1 MRRLP
6 LSLLASLVLPCA
18 ALAQD
23 SSHRALEQVLQAQ
36 DRDSHADLRAVVVLR
51 DGAIVAERYY
61 NGETADTLHD
71 IRSAGKSITAL
82 LVGAAVARG
91 QLATTKT
98 VGDYWPEV
106 AGSPAGKVV
115 LDDLL
120 TMRSGLAAFDE
131 DEQSPGNE
139 DKLDEAPDP
148 AAFVRAVPAA
158 TKPGTLYRYNSLGS
172 YIAGRVVENASGADL
187 ENYAAKAL
195 FAPLGIARWSWGR
208 DIAGHP
214 KGQGNLSLRAR
225 DTAKIGQMVLDDGV
239 VDGKRVID
247 AGWLRAALAPRAAIG
262 AVDRYADSYGYF
274 WYAKTQDIGG
284 QQIAVYFASGN
295 GGNKIYVIPAR
306 RMVVS
311 IASSAYGK
319 GYGQRRS
326 EDILKAILHAD
337 GKQM

>member
-23 SSHRALEQVLQAQ
+23 SSQPALEQVLQAQ

-131 DEQSPGNE
+131 DEHSPGNE

-187 ENYAAKAL
+187 ENYAAKVL

-239 VDGKRVID
+239 VDGKRVIE
-247 AGWLRAALAPRAAIG
+247 AGWLRAALAPRATIG

-337 GKQM
+337 GRQM

>member
-1 MRRLP
+1 MRHLP
-6 LSLLASLVLPCA
+6 LLLIAALCLPCA
-18 ALAQD
+18 ASAQD
-23 SSHRALEQVLQAQ
+23 TPATLEQVLQAQ
-36 DRDSHADLRAVVVLR
+36 DGDSHGDLRAIVVLR

-82 LVGAAVARG
+82 LLGAAVARG

-106 AGSPAGKVV
+106 AGSPGGKVV

-131 DEQSPGNE
+131 EEQSPGNE
-139 DKLDEAPDP
+139 DKLDAAPDP
-148 AAFVRAVPAA
+148 AAFVRGVPAA
-158 TKPGTLYRYNSLGS
+158 TKPGSTYRYNSLGS

-187 ENYAAKAL
+187 EDYAARVL
-195 FAPLGIARWSWGR
+195 FAPLGITRWRWGR
-208 DIAGHP
+208 D
-214 KGQGNLSLRAR
+214 
-225 DTAKIGQMVLDDGV
+225 V
-239 VDGKRVID
+239 
-247 AGWLRAALAPRAAIG
+247 AIG
-262 AVDRYADSYGYF
+262 TVDRYADSYGYF

-284 QQIAVYFASGN
+284 QQIAVHFASGN

-326 EDILKAILHAD
+326 EDILKAILKANAT
-337 GKQM
+337 QM

>member
-1 MRRLP
+1 MRHLSF
-6 LSLLASLVLPCA
+6 SLLSALFLSCPV
-18 ALAQD
+18 LAQD
-23 SSHRALEQVLQAQ
+23 SALATLDQVLQSQ
-36 DRDSHADLRAVVVLR
+36 DRDSHGDLRAVVVLR

-91 QLATTKT
+91 QLATTQT
-98 VGDYWPEV
+98 VGDYWRDV
-106 AGSPAGKVV
+106 AGSPEGKVV

-139 DKLDEAPDP
+139 DKLDAAPDP
-148 AAFVRAVPAA
+148 AAFVRAIPAA
-158 TKPGTLYRYNSLGS
+158 TAPGSIYRYNSLGS
-172 YIAGRVVENASGADL
+172 YIAGRVVESASGADL
-187 ENYAAKAL
+187 EDYAAKVL
-195 FAPLGIARWSWGR
+195 FAPLGITRWSWGR
-208 DIAGHP
+208 DVAHHP

-239 VDGKRVID
+239 VDGKTVIN
-247 AGWLRAALAPRAAIG
+247 AAWLQAALAPRVAIG
-262 AVDRYADSYGYF
+262 AVDRYADGYGYF

-284 QQIAVYFASGN
+284 QQIVVHFASGN

-319 GYGQRRS
+319 AYGQRRS
-326 EDILKAILHAD
+326 EDILKAILAAD
-337 GKQM
+337 ATQM

>member
-1 MRRLP
+1 MRRL
-6 LSLLASLVLPCA
+6 SLLLIASLLFPCA

-23 SSHRALEQVLQAQ
+23 ASHAAFDQVLQAQ
-36 DRDSHADLRAVVVLR
+36 DRDTHGDLRAVVVLR

-82 LVGAAVARG
+82 LAGAAVARG
-91 QLATTKT
+91 QLATGKT

-115 LDDLL
+115 IDDLL

-131 DEQSPGNE
+131 DEHSPGNE

-158 TKPGTLYRYNSLGS
+158 TAPGTLYRYNSLGS

-187 ENYAAKAL
+187 ETHAAKVL
-195 FAPLGIARWSWGR
+195 FAPLGITRWSWGR
-208 DIAGHP
+208 DVAHHP

-225 DTAKIGQMVLDDGV
+225 DTAKIGQMMLDDGV
-239 VDGKRVID
+239 VDGQRVID
-247 AGWLRAALAPRAAIG
+247 AAWLQAALAPRVAIG
-262 AVDRYADSYGYF
+262 ATDRYADSYGYF

-284 QQIAVYFASGN
+284 KKIAVHFASGN

-337 GKQM
+337 ATQM

>member
-6 LSLLASLVLPCA
+6 LPLIASLLSCT

-23 SSHRALEQVLQAQ
+23 MPRPTLDQVLQAQ
-36 DRDSHADLRAVVVLR
+36 DGDRHGDLRAVVVLR
-51 DGAIVAERYY
+51 EGAIVAERYY

-91 QLATTKT
+91 QLATGKT

-106 AGSPAGKVV
+106 AGSAAGKVV

-131 DEQSPGNE
+131 DEHSPGNE
-139 DKLDEAPDP
+139 DKLDETQDP

-158 TKPGTLYRYNSLGS
+158 TAPGTLYRYNSLGS

-187 ENYAAKAL
+187 EKHAATVL
-195 FAPLGIARWSWGR
+195 FAPLGITRWSWSR

-225 DTAKIGQMVLDDGV
+225 DTAKIGQMVLDDGI

-247 AGWLRAALAPRAAIG
+247 ASWLQAALAPRVAIG

-284 QQIAVYFASGN
+284 KKIPVYFASGN

-311 IASSAYGK
+311 VASSAYGK

-326 EDILKAILHAD
+326 EDILKAILAAE
-337 GKQM
+337 GTQM

>member
-1 MRRLP
+1 MRRLSLP
-6 LSLLASLVLPCA
+6 LLAPLLLSGA

-23 SSHRALEQVLQAQ
+23 APRPALDQVLQAQ
-36 DRDSHADLRAVVVLR
+36 DRDSHGDLRAVVVLR

-91 QLATTKT
+91 QLATART
-98 VGDYWPEV
+98 VGEYWPAV
-106 AGSPAGKVV
+106 AGSAAGKVV

-158 TKPGTLYRYNSLGS
+158 TAAGTLYRYNSLGS
-172 YIAGRVVENASGADL
+172 YIAGRVVETASGADL
-187 ENYAAKAL
+187 DAYAAKVL

-208 DIAGHP
+208 DVAGHP

-225 DTAKIGQMVLDDGV
+225 DTAKIGQMVLDEGV

-247 AGWLRAALAPRAAIG
+247 ADWLHAALAPRVAIG

-284 QQIAVYFASGN
+284 RKIAVHFASGN

-311 IASSAYGK
+311 VASSAYGK

-326 EDILKAILHAD
+326 EDILKAILAAD
-337 GKQM
+337 GTQM

>member
-1 MRRLP
+1 MRRLS
-6 LSLLASLVLPCA
+6 LSLLAPLFLSCA

-23 SSHRALEQVLQAQ
+23 APPASIEQVLQAQ
-36 DRDSHADLRAVVVLR
+36 DGDSHGDLRAVVVLR

-82 LVGAAVARG
+82 LVGAAVAQGR
-91 QLATTKT
+91 LATGRT

-106 AGSPAGKVV
+106 ANSPAGKVV

-131 DEQSPGNE
+131 DEHSPGNE

-148 AAFVRAVPAA
+148 AAFVRGVPAA
-158 TKPGTLYRYNSLGS
+158 TAPGSVYRYNSLGS
-172 YIAGRVVENASGADL
+172 YIAGRVVENASGARLDDF
-187 ENYAAKAL
+187 AAKAL
-195 FAPLGIARWSWGR
+195 FAPLGITRWSWGR
-208 DIAGHP
+208 DVAGHA

-225 DTAKIGQMVLDDGV
+225 DTANIGQMVLDDGMFA
-239 VDGKRVID
+239 GQRVID
-247 AGWLRAALAPRAAIG
+247 AAWLRAALAPRVAIG
-262 AVDRYADSYGYF
+262 AVDGYADSYGYF
-274 WYAKTQDIGG
+274 WYAKTQDIAGKPL
-284 QQIAVYFASGN
+284 AVHFASGN

-311 IASSAYGK
+311 VASSAYGK

-326 EDILKAILHAD
+326 EDILKAILTAD
-337 GKQM
+337 TR